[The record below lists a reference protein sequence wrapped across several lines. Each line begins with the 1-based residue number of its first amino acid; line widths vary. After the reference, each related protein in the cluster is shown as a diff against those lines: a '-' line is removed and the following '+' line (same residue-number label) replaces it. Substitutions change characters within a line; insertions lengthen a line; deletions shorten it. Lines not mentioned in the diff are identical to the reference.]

1 MGNIISAITG
11 AIGSIF
17 GGGGGGGAKAP
28 SVSAMPDPGSAA
40 AKIAAMK
47 KVGAKAKS
55 GRDGTIYSGDGSGS
69 YTGSNLGGTA

>member
-1 MGNIISAITG
+1 MMGNIISAITG
-11 AIGSIF
+11 AIGNLF
-17 GGGGGGGAKAP
+17 GGGGGAKAP

-69 YTGSNLGGTA
+69 YSGSNLGGTA